1 MTPQAAAQIQ
11 EMTVT
16 PVEAER
22 IVSRD
27 ANVALLVIESAI
39 PGLTIRSNIGE
50 LAQEQQGS
58 RTVISLGAGRQRIT
72 FSAPSYQNASILIDA
87 KAREQY
93 AYEVVGAASERI
105 MELRADFEI
114 LPRLAQLTVNGELVG
129 SSRSLVLPLGPNRVQ
144 IEADGYESIDTEIT
158 VSPQERNVY
167 RFELDLIAL
176 YALIIE
182 TTPPG
187 AVLQLD
193 GVTLE
198 TVSPY
203 TGFFPAGTYEV
214 SATLPG
220 YATRSQEVTIG
231 ENRPNRVD
239 LELTS
244 TTGQLVLAVDPQG
257 AQVTINRRT
266 VDASLPIALLQGSYD
281 VLVEAEGFVPS
292 RFSVSVGAGA
302 RVERAISLEP
312 ITGTLRVA
320 VTPPNATV
328 RLIRDGLEID
338 RWEGPRSVPALRIG
352 TYVLEASLGG
362 ARAEKTIVLGEGE
375 VITERLTLDQAEM
388 LTLDQAEIS
397 RPMSGS
403 RWVQR

>member
-1 MTPQAAAQIQ
+1 MWRAYLADHFQRTSGWFGAIIVFPSIWYISIYSTQPNVSHAMVSRRSWCSSSYLTSIFVVLIVGLGMTPQATAQIQ

-27 ANVALLVIESAI
+27 ASVAHLVIDSAI

-50 LAQEQQGS
+50 VAQEQQGS
-58 RTVISLGAGRQRIT
+58 RTVISLGTGRQRIT
-72 FSAPSYQNASILIDA
+72 FSAPSYQNASILIDV

-114 LPRLAQLTVNGELVG
+114 LPRVAQLTVNGERVG

-144 IEADGYESIDTEIT
+144 IEADGYESIDTEII

-203 TGFFPAGTYEV
+203 TGFFPAGTYEFW
-214 SATLPG
+214 LPSLV
-220 YATRSQEVTIG
+220 TRH
-231 ENRPNRVD
+231 
-239 LELTS
+239 
-244 TTGQLVLAVDPQG
+244 AH
-257 AQVTINRRT
+257 RR
-266 VDASLPIALLQGSYD
+266 
-281 VLVEAEGFVPS
+281 
-292 RFSVSVGAGA
+292 
-302 RVERAISLEP
+302 
-312 ITGTLRVA
+312 
-320 VTPPNATV
+320 
-328 RLIRDGLEID
+328 
-338 RWEGPRSVPALRIG
+338 
-352 TYVLEASLGG
+352 
-362 ARAEKTIVLGEGE
+362 
-375 VITERLTLDQAEM
+375 
-388 LTLDQAEIS
+388 
-397 RPMSGS
+397 
-403 RWVQR
+403 